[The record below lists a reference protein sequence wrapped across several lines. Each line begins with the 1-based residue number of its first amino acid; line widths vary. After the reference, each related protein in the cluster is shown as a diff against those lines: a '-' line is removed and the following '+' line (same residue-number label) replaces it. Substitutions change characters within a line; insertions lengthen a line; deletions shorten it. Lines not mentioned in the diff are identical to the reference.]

1 MSDANTTSSGK
12 LILVKL
18 ISLLSL
24 VRWYN
29 ILLVVVAQY
38 LASLFI
44 IHDIG
49 DWKDVL
55 FDPKLFFLAL
65 SSAFLI
71 AAGYIIN
78 GFYDSEKDMI
88 NNPDVALFNQIVSKH
103 FRLYCYF
110 GFNFIGVLL
119 ALLVNL
125 EIVVFHF
132 LFSIGLWLYSHKFK
146 KILIVGNL
154 TGTFLIIVPFFSVS
168 IYYHTITP
176 FIMLYVGFVFLIE
189 ITRNVIKDMIA
200 LKGDFI
206 MGYKTL
212 PVAFGKSNTRLV
224 VLLMQILTISIPFFL
239 YMIKGVS
246 MIMLYFLFSAIMI
259 FGSMIVLLVS
269 DEKSTLTIVNNIY
282 KFILLAGIVSIV
294 LF

>member
-1 MSDANTTSSGK
+1 LSDAKTTSSGK

-29 ILLVVVAQY
+29 ILLVVFAQY

-49 DWKDVL
+49 DWKKVL
-55 FDPKLFFLAL
+55 FDPYLFCLAL

-110 GFNFIGVLL
+110 SFNIIGVFL
-119 ALLVNL
+119 AWLVNL
-125 EIVVFHF
+125 EIVLFHF
-132 LFSIGLWLYSHKFK
+132 LFSFGLWMYSHKFK
-146 KILIVGNL
+146 KILFIGNL
-154 TGTFLIIVPFFSVS
+154 TGTFLSIVPFFSIS

-176 FIMLYVGFVFLIE
+176 FIILFVGFIFLIE
-189 ITRNVIKDMIA
+189 LTREIIKDLMA
-200 LKGDFI
+200 MKGDLI

-212 PVAFGKSNTRLV
+212 PVEYGMSRTKII
-224 VLLMQILTISIPFFL
+224 VLFMQSLTVSIPFFL

-246 MIMLYFLFSAIMI
+246 TIMLYFLFSAVLII
-259 FGSMIVLLVS
+259 VSMIILLLE
-269 DEKSTLTIVNNIY
+269 EKPTLTIVNNIY
-282 KFILLAGIVSIV
+282 KFILLTGILSIV